1 MARYKA
7 DISGARGS
15 ASRLGTVSSG
25 IEAHVR
31 GWDIG
36 VRVYGCPNSD
46 ADSEDG
52 FTLYVTGGSN
62 NSSDRVL
69 IGFVTMEDGAPVF
82 RSNYDSDAE
91 RIRKERANT

>member
-36 VRVYGCPNSD
+36 VRVYGCPNGD
-46 ADSEDG
+46 DSGDG
-52 FTLYVTGGSN
+52 FTLYITGGSN

-69 IGFVTMEDGAPVF
+69 IGFVTIEEGAPVF
-82 RSNYDSDAE
+82 RSNYDRDAE
-91 RIRKERANT
+91 RIRKERANA